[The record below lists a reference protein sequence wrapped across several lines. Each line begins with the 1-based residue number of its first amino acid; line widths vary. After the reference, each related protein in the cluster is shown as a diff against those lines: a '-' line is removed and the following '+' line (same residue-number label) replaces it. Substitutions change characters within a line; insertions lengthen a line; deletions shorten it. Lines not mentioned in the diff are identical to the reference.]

1 MMLWRRTTSWGAKK
15 GIIVS
20 VFCTRK
26 ITGYARSRVPVLSWY
41 YEQEHNGFILVQV
54 LLGEVI
60 AIRPMVYY

>member
-20 VFCTRK
+20 VFCTGK
-26 ITGYARSRVPVLSWY
+26 ITGYARSRVPVLSWH

-54 LLGEVI
+54 PLGEVI
-60 AIRPMVYY
+60 ALHPMVYY